1 MSMCSA
7 QATHLSKEQALDL
20 DIDDFLFFVRNI
32 GMSSIAGQAK
42 RIELSPYYRIGPLK
56 SMVYLHLISTS
67 EKQTPSP
74 HPPSFS
80 PSLQAYTWVSE
91 AGEDN
96 DSEQEEHVKTSAV
109 NVLLLLVKEKDDL
122 DRFSSQTSNLDQEDS
137 ICMKRARHALE
148 STESASLPGRK
159 SPCSVSILRNR
170 LLSKFLVC
178 LAYMF
183 RDSSTCSS
191 SPVESPPRVYSS
203 TCSNLSALWGP
214 LE

>member
-80 PSLQAYTWVSE
+80 PSLQAYT
-91 AGEDN
+91 
-96 DSEQEEHVKTSAV
+96 
-109 NVLLLLVKEKDDL
+109 
-122 DRFSSQTSNLDQEDS
+122 
-137 ICMKRARHALE
+137 
-148 STESASLPGRK
+148 
-159 SPCSVSILRNR
+159 
-170 LLSKFLVC
+170 
-178 LAYMF
+178 
-183 RDSSTCSS
+183 
-191 SPVESPPRVYSS
+191 
-203 TCSNLSALWGP
+203 
-214 LE
+214 